1 LAGDVNERIYFDGQ
15 PATSGTHDV
24 TGSGQDEPAVS
35 VSEEFLLGHAESP
48 EWERAAEQCLQQ
60 LGYIPSGTQVGFLYV
75 TDNFAGILSDIV
87 EHFREETGIRDWVG
101 TVGMGICA
109 SGREYYDT
117 SAMAVLVAAVPQDSY
132 RVLPNLRSRELI
144 ELSRLD
150 DWLNRHASH
159 LAIVHGDPKNP
170 DTPELITRLAER
182 IPGGYLVGGL
192 TSSRSDEPQI
202 INHVV
207 SGGLSGVVFSD
218 QVPVISG
225 LTQGCSPI
233 AGKHLITECDRN
245 VISRIDDRPAL
256 DVFFEDIGEILAR
269 DLNRLAG
276 YVFAGLPLPGSDTG
290 DYLVRNLVGVDTK
303 NRLLAIGD
311 LVEIGQPIQFC
322 RRDGATAW
330 EDLNRML
337 VRLRSRMSGPP
348 RGGVYY
354 SCLGRGE
361 NLFGSDSRELRA
373 IRNELGDFPLV
384 GFFANGEISHNRL
397 YGYTGVLTLF
407 L

>member
-1 LAGDVNERIYFDGQ
+1 
-15 PATSGTHDV
+15 V
-24 TGSGQDEPAVS
+24 TGSEQDEPAIAP
-35 VSEEFLLGHAESP
+35 SEQFLLGHAESP
-48 EWERAAEQCLQQ
+48 KWEGAAEQCLQQ

-75 TDNFAGILSDIV
+75 TDTLVGVLSQIV
-87 EHFREETGIRDWVG
+87 DYFRRNTGIQNWVG

-117 SAMAVLVAAVPQDSY
+117 SAIAALVATLPHDSY
-132 RVLPNLRSRELI
+132 RLLPNLRDRELA

-150 DWLNRHASH
+150 HWLSRHDSH
-159 LAIVHGDPKNP
+159 VAVVHGDPKSP
-170 DTPELITRLAER
+170 VTPELIRRLADR
-182 IPGGYLVGGL
+182 LPGGYLVGGL

-202 INHVV
+202 SHQLV

-233 AGKHLITECDRN
+233 AGKHLITECERN

-256 DVFFEDIGEILAR
+256 DVFFDDIGEILAR

-330 EDLNRML
+330 EDLHRML
-337 VRLRSRMSGPP
+337 LKLKSRLSGPP

-361 NLFGSDSRELRA
+361 NLFGNNSRELRA
-373 IRNELGDFPLV
+373 IRDELGDFPLV